1 MLWGEQVPRQ
11 IVELSTKA
19 VIWEAEK
26 LPLEHSDRVKQKKC
40 ILLFIPANAI
50 LNVRNSYIG
59 GESMSIDVLTVSSKG
74 QIVLPAEA
82 KLAAYASDDVIML
95 KLITIPTERDFSER
109 LDEAREWA
117 ASVGY
122 QESDVNDIIKE
133 VRRKKRL

>member
-1 MLWGEQVPRQ
+1 MHWCGTATA
-11 IVELSTKA
+11 IT
-19 VIWEAEK
+19 W
-26 LPLEHSDRVKQKKC
+26 SDRVKQK
-40 ILLFIPANAI
+40 IMYLAFIPANAI

-74 QIVLPAEA
+74 QIVLPAEMRKRLSIGSGA

>member
-1 MLWGEQVPRQ
+1 
-11 IVELSTKA
+11 
-19 VIWEAEK
+19 
-26 LPLEHSDRVKQKKC
+26 
-40 ILLFIPANAI
+40 
-50 LNVRNSYIG
+50 
-59 GESMSIDVLTVSSKG
+59 MSIDVLTVSSKG
-74 QIVLPAEA
+74 QIVLPAE
-82 KLAAYASDDVIML
+82 AAYASDDVIML